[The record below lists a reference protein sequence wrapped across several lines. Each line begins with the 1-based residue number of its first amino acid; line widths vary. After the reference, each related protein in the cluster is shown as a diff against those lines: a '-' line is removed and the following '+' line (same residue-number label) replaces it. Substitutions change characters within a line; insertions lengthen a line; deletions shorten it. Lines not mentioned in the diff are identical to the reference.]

1 MIPSGTK
8 FVGINPNFPTAE
20 RKSAQNNAAQEVYTI
35 EEILQSAT
43 LQQVSDAGGLNN
55 DSTIRQGSIDRFGL
69 NGISR
74 VCSEQY
80 EIQFVGGVEY
90 YFAPEG
96 YVFLAVSSD
105 GNGPTSYHDQ
115 TQGFAYGS
123 IYNDLKGIKSYMCIE
138 ASTDTAVWLPMASE
152 YSPVLDNASGA
163 LSSPTSTTAYYS
175 INNGYVDVTIF
186 GTIDVDF
193 STTNEGR
200 FDFTLPIANISPVLG
215 NITFETANQCNG
227 IVNDNVSVLSNDILF
242 VIGDVPFVAKF
253 TYRAY

>member
-1 MIPSGTK
+1 
-8 FVGINPNFPTAE
+8 
-20 RKSAQNNAAQEVYTI
+20 
-35 EEILQSAT
+35 
-43 LQQVSDAGGLNN
+43 
-55 DSTIRQGSIDRFGL
+55 
-69 NGISR
+69 
-74 VCSEQY
+74 
-80 EIQFVGGVEY
+80 
-90 YFAPEG
+90 
-96 YVFLAVSSD
+96 
-105 GNGPTSYHDQ
+105 
-115 TQGFAYGS
+115 
-123 IYNDLKGIKSYMCIE
+123 MCIE

-163 LSSPTSTTAYYS
+163 VSSPVLATAYYS

-227 IVNDNVSVLSNDILF
+227 IVNDNVSVFSNDTSF
-242 VIGDVPFVAKF
+242 VIGDVFFVAKF